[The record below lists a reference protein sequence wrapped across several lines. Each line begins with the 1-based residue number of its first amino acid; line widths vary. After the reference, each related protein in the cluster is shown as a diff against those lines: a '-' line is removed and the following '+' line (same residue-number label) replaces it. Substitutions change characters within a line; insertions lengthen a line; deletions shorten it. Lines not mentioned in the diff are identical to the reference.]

1 VEDSKTKQVHMDF
14 IVEKKLQRR
23 KRDLEYGTSYIL
35 FVTNTMQQFQT
46 LFEKF
51 W

>member
-1 VEDSKTKQVHMDF
+1 MELYSRN
-14 IVEKKLQRR
+14 KLQRR
-23 KRDLEYGTSYIL
+23 KRDLENGTSYIL
-35 FVTNTMQQFQT
+35 FVTNTMQQFQI